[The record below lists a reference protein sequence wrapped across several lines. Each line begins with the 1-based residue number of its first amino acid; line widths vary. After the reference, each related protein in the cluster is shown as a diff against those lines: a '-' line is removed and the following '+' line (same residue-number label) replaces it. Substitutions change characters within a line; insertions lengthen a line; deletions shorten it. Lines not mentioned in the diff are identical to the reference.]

1 MIPHAESMRL
11 DRGTP
16 RAARRGFTLLE
27 LIVASTILVIVAVA
41 ALPRFLVVDSQREE
55 KAIVAVEDL
64 MRMFAFRNAT
74 GLQQVG
80 LHHDPKAG
88 TVSLWIMDLNPQD
101 LDGPRIW
108 QQDRLSSMV
117 ELPTA
122 MKVERALSDGEPMS
136 ADGWTIATHPDGS
149 RPRVEII
156 LVGREKEAHLVL
168 ESYTNAPV
176 RANDPRARVLQPID
190 LDAEGGAYD
199 PW

>member
-1 MIPHAESMRL
+1 LA
-11 DRGTP
+11 
-16 RAARRGFTLLE
+16 RAGFTLLE

-64 MRMFAFRNAT
+64 MRMFAFRNVT

-80 LHHDPKAG
+80 LHHDPIAG
-88 TVSLWIMDLNPQD
+88 TISLWIMDLNPQD
-101 LDGPRIW
+101 LEGPRIW
-108 QQDRLSSMV
+108 QQDRLSSVV
-117 ELPTA
+117 EFPTA
-122 MKVERALSDGEPMS
+122 MQVERALADGEQMS
-136 ADGWTIATHPDGS
+136 PEGWTISTHPDGS
-149 RPRVEII
+149 RPRVEIF
-156 LVGREKEAHLVL
+156 LTGREKQAHLVL